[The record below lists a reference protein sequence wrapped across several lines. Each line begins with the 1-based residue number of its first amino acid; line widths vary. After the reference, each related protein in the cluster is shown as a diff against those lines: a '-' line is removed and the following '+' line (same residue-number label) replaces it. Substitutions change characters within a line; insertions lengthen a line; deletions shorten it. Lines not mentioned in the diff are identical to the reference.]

1 MFLYSVEPCR
11 IVIVVVEGRWVSDPH
26 NPISRARK
34 GGTQHLAYLNLWLKG
49 WQKVAHPS
57 SHEWSPQ
64 MEPKDRRE
72 PWMAATG
79 PLAKLCGIH
88 GSTIDRL
95 TGLGQ
100 PRLDLVL
107 RLEAHSC
114 IEVQQCLVLA
124 LVRGNYRVKQCEQG
138 GRQSQSRVRGSG
150 RMGARGWTM
159 YIHSNQRTVQ

>member
-1 MFLYSVEPCR
+1 MFLYSVELCS
-11 IVIVVVEGRWVSDPH
+11 IVIVVFEGRWVSDPH

-49 WQKVAHPS
+49 WQRVAHPS

-88 GSTIDRL
+88 GSTIDQL
-95 TGLGQ
+95 TRLGQ

-138 GRQSQSRVRGSG
+138 GAPKSISSQGKWQDGS
-150 RMGARGWTM
+150 
-159 YIHSNQRTVQ
+159 QRLDHVHT